1 MKANALT
8 EYSQSIN
15 SDPRLGI
22 FVFQMVSRLVLV
34 RSCKD
39 KPISKCISI
48 PPRWPL
54 FFPLCCNNHTGSHQT
69 NNINS
74 TC

>member
-1 MKANALT
+1 MKANVLR

-54 FFPLCCNNHTGSHQT
+54 VFSIVLQ
-69 NNINS
+69 
-74 TC
+74 